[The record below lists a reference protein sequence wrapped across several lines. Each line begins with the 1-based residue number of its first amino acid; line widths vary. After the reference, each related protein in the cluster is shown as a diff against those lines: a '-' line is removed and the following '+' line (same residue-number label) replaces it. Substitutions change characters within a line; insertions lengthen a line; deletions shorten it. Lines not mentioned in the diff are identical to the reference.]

1 LMYFFSL
8 VWHWIYIWSHLVFHN
23 LFVLIFNLVYYVI
36 TRFLVFSYFMRSILI
51 LGYNVFFYNL
61 EILKIILW
69 GLNATNLRRHG
80 ILFIK
85 FIIYFE
91 IWILPKR
98 LLHIKIWF
106 RSWFT
111 ILIFLFVLIFWI
123 SFVHH
128 IFFNLCFF
136 LYII

>member
-1 LMYFFSL
+1 
-8 VWHWIYIWSHLVFHN
+8 
-23 LFVLIFNLVYYVI
+23 
-36 TRFLVFSYFMRSILI
+36 MRSILI

-111 ILIFLFVLIFWI
+111 IL
-123 SFVHH
+123 
-128 IFFNLCFF
+128 
-136 LYII
+136 